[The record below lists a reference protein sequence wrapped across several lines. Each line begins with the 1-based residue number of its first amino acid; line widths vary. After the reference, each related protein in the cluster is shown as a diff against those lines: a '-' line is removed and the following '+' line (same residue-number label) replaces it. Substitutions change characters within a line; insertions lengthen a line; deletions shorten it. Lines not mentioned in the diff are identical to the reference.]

1 MDKNFFLKFWILLI
15 FIKKKRHLINYSDQI
30 VNKGE
35 LQSALVYIM
44 NSLHSYNMKQIKIL
58 KKKWDTLTPTFEEYR
73 FFFSNMIWNY
83 IY

>member
-1 MDKNFFLKFWILLI
+1 M
-15 FIKKKRHLINYSDQI
+15 INYSDQI

-44 NSLHSYNMKQIKIL
+44 NSLHSYNMKQIKI

-83 IY
+83 ILLNTDMLQYH

>member
-1 MDKNFFLKFWILLI
+1 M
-15 FIKKKRHLINYSDQI
+15 INYSDQI

-44 NSLHSYNMKQIKIL
+44 NSLHSYNMKQIKI
-58 KKKWDTLTPTFEEYR
+58 KKKIWDTLTPTFEEYR

-83 IY
+83 ILLNTDMLQYH